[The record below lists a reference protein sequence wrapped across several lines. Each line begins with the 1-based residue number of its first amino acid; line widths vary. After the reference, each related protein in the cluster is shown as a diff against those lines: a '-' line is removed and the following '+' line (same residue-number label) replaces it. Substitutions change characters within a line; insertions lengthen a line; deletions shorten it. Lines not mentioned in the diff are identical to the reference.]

1 MPSLAAV
8 QRVEDELGLPV
19 VTAATA
25 TTYEVLRALGH
36 TPAVTGAGRLLTGAF

>member
-8 QRVEDELGLPV
+8 QAVEDELGLPV

-25 TTYEVLRALGH
+25 TAYEVLTSLGH
-36 TPAVTGAGRLLTGAF
+36 APAISGAGRLLAPA